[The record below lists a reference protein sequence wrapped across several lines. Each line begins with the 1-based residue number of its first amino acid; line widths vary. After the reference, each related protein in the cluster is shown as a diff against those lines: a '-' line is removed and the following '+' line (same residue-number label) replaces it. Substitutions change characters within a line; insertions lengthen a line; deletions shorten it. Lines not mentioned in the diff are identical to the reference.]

1 MLNEKVK
8 LLKMS
13 IRTVVLVRTG
23 GQLIDPMRTA
33 KHAMICHVKDFFKY
47 KKKSFL
53 KIVISQG
60 VVELVEI
67 VTFGGDTF

>member
-33 KHAMICHVKDFFKY
+33 KHAMICHVKDFLKIL
-47 KKKSFL
+47 KKKKKVLKLSFRRA
-53 KIVISQG
+53 SSN
-60 VVELVEI
+60 
-67 VTFGGDTF
+67 

>member
-13 IRTVVLVRTG
+13 IRTVVVVRTG

-33 KHAMICHVKDFFKY
+33 KHAMICHTIFLKY
-47 KKKSFL
+47 KKKKVLNCHFAGRRR
-53 KIVISQG
+53 ISRNCH
-60 VVELVEI
+60 
-67 VTFGGDTF
+67 FWR

>member
-33 KHAMICHVKDFFKY
+33 KHAMICHTIFFKIFK
-47 KKKSFL
+47 KKKSF
-53 KIVISQG
+53 
-60 VVELVEI
+60 
-67 VTFGGDTF
+67 

>member
-13 IRTVVLVRTG
+13 IRTVVVVRTG

-33 KHAMICHVKDFFKY
+33 KHAMICHVKDFLKIL
-47 KKKSFL
+47 KKKKVLNCHFAGRRR
-53 KIVISQG
+53 IRRNCH
-60 VVELVEI
+60 
-67 VTFGGDTF
+67 FWR